1 MTQTKRY
8 FRIDLESLRKE
19 MKEDCKKIAPDIQS
33 LSTKVSSLMSGIAE
47 TYTEVVDLKYRQGI
61 ERIEASHKVYSDGV
75 STNLDHWVMRFHSF
89 ASELETEYSLSTN
102 SEKVKENRFSSYLTC
117 FLVDLQI
124 FENYQEERRD
134 RHLQANLRIYP
145 GSERLSLKTSFF
157 FSNYYYFSQISADV
171 HHIFPLQRRNR
182 KT

>member
-1 MTQTKRY
+1 M
-8 FRIDLESLRKE
+8 ESLRKE
-19 MKEDCKKIAPDIQS
+19 LKEDCKKIAPEIQS
-33 LSTKVSSLMSGIAE
+33 LSAEVTSLMSGIAE
-47 TYTEVVDLKYRQGI
+47 TYSEVVDLKYRQGI

-102 SEKVKENRFSSYLTC
+102 SEKVKENKFSSYLTC

-145 GSERLSLKTSFF
+145 GSERLDLK
-157 FSNYYYFSQISADV
+157 N
-171 HHIFPLQRRNR
+171 
-182 KT
+182 